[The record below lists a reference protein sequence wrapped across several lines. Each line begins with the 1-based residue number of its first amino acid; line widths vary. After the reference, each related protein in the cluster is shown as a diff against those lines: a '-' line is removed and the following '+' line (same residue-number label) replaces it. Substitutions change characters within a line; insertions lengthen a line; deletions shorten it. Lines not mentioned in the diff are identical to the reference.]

1 MGSNISCPPFYFRS
15 SWSDPGHFAQRQTC
29 INTFT
34 AVFGYMPLLKSS
46 TRFDPVLYKDA
57 VSNARKKYRKIEI
70 VPISTGNQAAAANN
84 NNVAAAASEAKA
96 AAIAQP
102 PKK

>member
-1 MGSNISCPPFYFRS
+1 
-15 SWSDPGHFAQRQTC
+15 
-29 INTFT
+29 
-34 AVFGYMPLLKSS
+34 MPLLKSS

-84 NNVAAAASEAKA
+84 NNVAAAAASEAKA
-96 AAIAQP
+96 AAIPQP
-102 PKK
+102 PKKWKFIQKNYSQTRISIAFSNLNTS

>member
-1 MGSNISCPPFYFRS
+1 
-15 SWSDPGHFAQRQTC
+15 
-29 INTFT
+29 
-34 AVFGYMPLLKSS
+34 MPLLKSS

-57 VSNARKKYRKIEI
+57 VSNARKKYRKIEL

-84 NNVAAAASEAKA
+84 NNIAAAVASEAKA

-102 PKK
+102 PKKWKFIQKKNHFSQTRISIAFSNLNTS

>member
-1 MGSNISCPPFYFRS
+1 
-15 SWSDPGHFAQRQTC
+15 
-29 INTFT
+29 
-34 AVFGYMPLLKSS
+34 MPLLKSS

-57 VSNARKKYRKIEI
+57 VSNARKKYRKIEL

-84 NNVAAAASEAKA
+84 NNVAAASEAKA

-102 PKK
+102 PKKWKFIQKKKSLLTDKDLDCFF

>member
-1 MGSNISCPPFYFRS
+1 
-15 SWSDPGHFAQRQTC
+15 
-29 INTFT
+29 
-34 AVFGYMPLLKSS
+34 MPLLKSS

-84 NNVAAAASEAKA
+84 NNVAAASEAKA

-102 PKK
+102 PKKWKFIQKKKSLLTDTDLDCFF

>member
-1 MGSNISCPPFYFRS
+1 
-15 SWSDPGHFAQRQTC
+15 
-29 INTFT
+29 
-34 AVFGYMPLLKSS
+34 MPLLKSS

-57 VSNARKKYRKIEI
+57 VSNARKKYRKIEL

>member
-1 MGSNISCPPFYFRS
+1 
-15 SWSDPGHFAQRQTC
+15 
-29 INTFT
+29 
-34 AVFGYMPLLKSS
+34 MPLLKSS

-57 VSNARKKYRKIEI
+57 VSNARKKYRKIEL

-102 PKK
+102 PKKWKFIQKKKIILLTDKDLDCFF

>member
-1 MGSNISCPPFYFRS
+1 
-15 SWSDPGHFAQRQTC
+15 
-29 INTFT
+29 
-34 AVFGYMPLLKSS
+34 MPLLKSS

>member
-1 MGSNISCPPFYFRS
+1 
-15 SWSDPGHFAQRQTC
+15 
-29 INTFT
+29 
-34 AVFGYMPLLKSS
+34 MPLLKSS

-102 PKK
+102 PKKWKFIQKKKSLLTDTDLDCFF

>member
-1 MGSNISCPPFYFRS
+1 
-15 SWSDPGHFAQRQTC
+15 
-29 INTFT
+29 
-34 AVFGYMPLLKSS
+34 MPLLKSS

-84 NNVAAAASEAKA
+84 NNVAAASEAKA

-102 PKK
+102 PKKWKFIQKKNHYSQTRISIAFSNLNTS